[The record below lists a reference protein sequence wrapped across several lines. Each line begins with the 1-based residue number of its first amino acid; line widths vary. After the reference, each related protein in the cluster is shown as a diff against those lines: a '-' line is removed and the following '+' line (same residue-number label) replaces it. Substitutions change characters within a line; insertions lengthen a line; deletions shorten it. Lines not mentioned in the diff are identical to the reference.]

1 MLYKSSPIILFSACG
16 RFMTIEHLFEFLLL
30 FSILLHVLPERKH
43 FGHIFYL
50 NPNSR
55 TFHEISGENIK
66 FKVISRFFTHFS
78 NSRLFPGYP
87 GISGGRG
94 NPDACVFHF
103 HQLTF
108 SCLSVSRYV
117 SYFCLADA
125 TLTSS
130 WFVIGTLKILPVSL
144 TKSQMI
150 LCATRL

>member
-1 MLYKSSPIILFSACG
+1 MNYGLFKVKELSPRNDAMLYKSSPIILFSACG

-94 NPDACVFHF
+94 NPVCSFIHCEHITTVD
-103 HQLTF
+103 
-108 SCLSVSRYV
+108 
-117 SYFCLADA
+117 
-125 TLTSS
+125 
-130 WFVIGTLKILPVSL
+130 
-144 TKSQMI
+144 
-150 LCATRL
+150 

>member
-1 MLYKSSPIILFSACG
+1 
-16 RFMTIEHLFEFLLL
+16 MTIEHLFEFLLL
-30 FSILLHVLPERKH
+30 FSILLHVLPEREH

-94 NPDACVFHF
+94 DPEGYIQFCQVQLYAKKTTIKMLKKPDI
-103 HQLTF
+103 
-108 SCLSVSRYV
+108 S
-117 SYFCLADA
+117 
-125 TLTSS
+125 
-130 WFVIGTLKILPVSL
+130 TLKHDEMQTFIENNHS
-144 TKSQMI
+144 KYKF
-150 LCATRL
+150 

>member
-1 MLYKSSPIILFSACG
+1 
-16 RFMTIEHLFEFLLL
+16 MTIEHLFEFLLL
-30 FSILLHVLPERKH
+30 FSILLHVLREREH

-94 NPDACVFHF
+94 NPDFG
-103 HQLTF
+103 
-108 SCLSVSRYV
+108 
-117 SYFCLADA
+117 A
-125 TLTSS
+125 TTNLTSHFLGDNFDIFPS
-130 WFVIGTLKILPVSL
+130 TATFFL
-144 TKSQMI
+144 TP
-150 LCATRL
+150 L